1 MYRMLHMLYPIFPL
15 LFAILTHGFGHLI
28 AARMI
33 GLRMPRLIRTATGF
47 RLIVAGGFPSY
58 DTELY
63 CALGG
68 PLANAIASL
77 LCRLILFFY
86 PVVTEVLSPAITV
99 SLYLGLFNLLP
110 ISGFDGARILHC
122 LLCCNHRRFTSLS
135 PARADRLI
143 SGISSALLLVFW
155 LIALYLLLRRG
166 SALSLYL
173 FCLQLFQSTV
183 ADETPTQNQGF
194 GRIRENTE
202 A

>member
-1 MYRMLHMLYPIFPL
+1 MSQMLRVLFPVFPL
-15 LFAILTHGFGHLI
+15 LFAILTHGLGHLI
-28 AARMI
+28 AARMV
-33 GLRMPRLIRTATGF
+33 GVRMPRLTRTPTGF
-47 RLIVAGGFPSY
+47 RLIAAGGFPSY
-58 DTELY
+58 EVELY

-68 PLANAIASL
+68 PLANMVASL
-77 LCRLILFFY
+77 LCRGVLFFY
-86 PVVTEVLSPAITV
+86 PLATGLLVPAITV

-122 LLCCNHRRFTSLS
+122 LLCCRHRHLSSLS
-135 PARADRLI
+135 PTKADRLI
-143 SGISSALLLVFW
+143 SVISSTLLLLFW

-183 ADETPTQNQGF
+183 TDDAPTQKQEF